1 MKGGKKEVTTERR
14 IRKAVIGKGPRLYV
28 KAVFSGFR
36 RGKRTQDENHAL
48 VHIEGLN
55 SRKEAQYYLGKRI
68 VYVYRTKNGYKTI
81 WGRICSQ
88 HGNGTCKAKFLRNL
102 PPKAIGSTLR
112 VMLYPQRVRG

>member
-1 MKGGKKEVTTERR
+1 MKGKKEVTTEKR
-14 IRKAVIGKGPRLYV
+14 IRKSIIGKPPRLYV

-68 VYVYRTKNGYKTI
+68 VYVYRTKNGYKSI

-88 HGNGTCKAKFLRNL
+88 HGNNGTCKAKFLRNL

-112 VMLYPQRVRG
+112 VMLYPQRATH